1 MWDIFNIK
9 MMNKLNL
16 NPASG
21 GEYPPSQPLTS
32 PPHIVRDKERDK
44 KKRESGDCGDTT
56 THVSLYKFIKIMN
69 SSF

>member
-1 MWDIFNIK
+1 

-21 GEYPPSQPLTS
+21 GEYPPAQPLSS
-32 PPHIVRDKERDK
+32 PTHIVRDKERDK

-56 THVSLYKFIKIMN
+56 TSVSLHKFIKIMN